1 MCVLPNVDQLLSTP
15 SSINLKPKR
24 IPCPPPS
31 LASHSAKLASNSH
44 SMPPFS
50 GLSSEEKLHGVKYIT
65 ESFVGCI
72 RNVVLSSGKAASDLL
87 PIVPLVATKHENVN
101 EGCSDMCD
109 SRQNLCFVGS
119 RCINHYSG
127 ISCDCFGTHYEGEHC
142 DIYSEYEQETERER
156 QREQCSFS
164 LSLSICV
171 CGLPSGCAAWQRHF
185 VLIINYVC
193 LLAVSH
199 GSTTTSLPLHL
210 PPASARLGLQ
220 F

>member
-1 MCVLPNVDQLLSTP
+1 M
-15 SSINLKPKR
+15 R
-24 IPCPPPS
+24 IPCPSPQSLPPS
-31 LASHSAKLASNSH
+31 RSSHLIRI
-44 SMPPFS
+44 PCLPFT

-142 DIYSEYEQETERER
+142 DIYSEYEKESMSKRER
-156 QREQCSFS
+156 QIKQFSAS
-164 LSLSICV
+164 LSLSVYLCMRSAVGV
-171 CGLPSGCAAWQRHF
+171 CSLAAPF
-185 VLIINYVC
+185 CFNYKLC
-193 LLAVSH
+193 LFAC
-199 GSTTTSLPLHL
+199 G
-210 PPASARLGLQ
+210 
-220 F
+220 

>member
-1 MCVLPNVDQLLSTP
+1 
-15 SSINLKPKR
+15 
-24 IPCPPPS
+24 
-31 LASHSAKLASNSH
+31 
-44 SMPPFS
+44 MPPFT

-142 DIYSEYEQETERER
+142 DIYSEYAKEREK
-156 QREQCSFS
+156 ESKES
-164 LSLSICV
+164 SAPSLLSLCLFVFVV
-171 CGLPSGCAAWQRHF
+171 CRRGVQP
-185 VLIINYVC
+185 
-193 LLAVSH
+193 
-199 GSTTTSLPLHL
+199 GSAIL
-210 PPASARLGLQ
+210 